1 MKYDW
6 KQAGEEW
13 SEPWGTSDAQ
23 WNGTIFPRIRDW
35 LPTGTILEIAPGFGR
50 WTHFLKDYGDELWA
64 VDQTADSRLGASSKP
79 RHDRRVISRFVR
91 AERTALHHS
100 RACKL
105 AWPTLDR
112 LSVAICPKRFSGGKC
127 HEDHPKSKFHARGR
141 ENSPGIEETTLIDPR

>member
-1 MKYDW
+1 MHRGMSPAFCVRPARTLLS
-6 KQAGEEW
+6 Q
-13 SEPWGTSDAQ
+13 
-23 WNGTIFPRIRDW
+23 
-35 LPTGTILEIAPGFGR
+35 R
-50 WTHFLKDYGDELWA
+50 WPLSI